1 MSVGGKGR
9 DNQNIEIKKTI
20 VIDAAPEVIFK
31 ALTDPAEL
39 TQWFP
44 DQAILK
50 AKVGGNIGFDFS
62 DKKPKKDGG
71 CEVKGV
77 ITEFISNKKISY
89 TWQNST
95 DSSEIST
102 SVVTWVLEK
111 INDDGTRV
119 NLSHTGIMT
128 RETAK
133 DREGGWSY
141 FLPRLKK
148 YSEGKQ

>member
-1 MSVGGKGR
+1 MSVEGKGQ
-9 DNQNIEIKKTI
+9 DDQNIEIKKTI
-20 VIDAAPEVIFK
+20 IIDATPDVIFK

-44 DQAILK
+44 DQAIFE
-50 AKVGGNIGFDFS
+50 AKVGGKIGFDFS
-62 DKKPKKDGG
+62 EKKPKKDDG
-71 CEVKGV
+71 CEVNGI

-89 TWQNST
+89 TWQNSK

-102 SVVTWVLEK
+102 SVVTWELEK
-111 INDDGTRV
+111 IKDDGTKV

-148 YSEGKQ
+148 YSEGR